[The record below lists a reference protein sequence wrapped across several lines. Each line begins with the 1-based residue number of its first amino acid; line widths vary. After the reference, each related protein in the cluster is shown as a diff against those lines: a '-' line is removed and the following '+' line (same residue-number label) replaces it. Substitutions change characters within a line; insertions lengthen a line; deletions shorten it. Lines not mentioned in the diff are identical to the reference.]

1 MKTLLTFYILSYI
14 LLLSKQFIYEN
25 HINQRGN
32 TMIYR
37 LDIVGNVTNIAST
50 LKSKEYSFIIRFHF
64 LEANAKS

>member
-1 MKTLLTFYILSYI
+1 MKILLTFYILSYI

-37 LDIVGNVTNIAST
+37 LDIVSNVTNIAST

-64 LEANAKS
+64 LAANAKS